1 MADDHKFATL
11 APWVEQW
18 AFTYPWQW
26 SKTTASCGH
35 ACVISAEMKQFLQEN
50 PEVQAI
56 CLPCLPDYLDDDD
69 DRKVAMLPGQEEQ
82 VKKLMGDE
90 KGHQALRIGLAEFE
104 MLGFKPVPFEEM
116 SDDRDDRAD

>member
-11 APWVEQW
+11 APWVELW
-18 AFTYPWQW
+18 AFTYPDAW
-26 SKTTASCGH
+26 SKVAASCGH
-35 ACVISAEMKQFLQEN
+35 DCVISAEMLAFLRMN
-50 PEVQAI
+50 PDVQGI

-82 VKKLMGDE
+82 VKKLMGEE

-116 SDDRDDRAD
+116 TDDDGRAD